1 MVLVSRSPTEVRP
14 STIAQPREKADG
26 TERGHGPRVPRPVLA
41 IARGSATV
49 VGIRITN
56 TLIIERRERFSGASD
71 AGNTARL
78 FFAVG
83 AIGASGDVDQWC
95 W

>member
-1 MVLVSRSPTEVRP
+1 MGPSEVTDLASRGPYSP
-14 STIAQPREKADG
+14 SQ
-26 TERGHGPRVPRPVLA
+26 
-41 IARGSATV
+41 RGSATV

-56 TLIIERRERFSGASD
+56 TLIIERRERFSGVSA

-95 W
+95 S